1 MEKKEFSSYV
11 TYSHPYTT
19 AEGIKKQSYICHRS
33 GFYVKKGKDMRYLK
47 TKGSRK
53 INGIC
58 PSRLKVCILPENGNV
73 KINFIQTHIGH
84 DNDLGHLNITKNE
97 KIEIASK
104 IASKIPLVCILDEI
118 RDSVTNNK
126 LERMHILTR
135 KDLHNISQ
143 TFNLNSDGIRHKN
156 EVISIESWIEEAKN
170 SGIILYYKPQ
180 GALCNDFPCLKNED
194 FLLIVMHPGQLEVLD
209 KYSEDVI
216 CIDGTHGLNA
226 HDFELTTLL
235 ILDDMREGFPC
246 CFMIGNRSD
255 EEIMTI
261 FFMKIKENLG
271 RVIKP
276 MVFMSDMAQY
286 YYNAWLQIM
295 TPAKFRLFCSWHV
308 DKAWR
313 KNLNKIDGQEQ
324 KVIVYKQLRT
334 LLQETDVTSFRD
346 MIQNFQISLLS
357 SGNTQEFG
365 QYFQKCYLHNM
376 ESWAYCYR
384 LHAGIN
390 TNMSIERMHQ
400 TIKYLYLN
408 GRQVRRLDKTI
419 NILIKLIKDKLFERL
434 ITLNKGKI
442 SSKLREL
449 RKRHK
454 TSLNLD
460 MDTIVMSEMGWEIP
474 SSSTNDIYLVQKNK
488 PSCDCR
494 LVCDL
499 CQSCLHSYSCTCLD
513 NSIRWNMC
521 KHIHLVCQFM
531 KGHQIQDTNADEEH
545 IINTD
550 EVKIKQATEQAKF
563 VEFVSKSCNINQE
576 KTSKQLEVEKQK
588 LIEIQT
594 QIIQNITTF
603 EQLEAFKSIT
613 APLVPTL
620 RTLAEHSGNE
630 FNIVALSH
638 GTQNIPHNKKVVA
651 QKRLFSTKKK
661 TTVKKKA
668 VIKT

>member
-1 MEKKEFSSYV
+1 MERKEFSSYV

-19 AEGIKKQSYICHRS
+19 AEGIKKHSYICHRS

-58 PSRLKVCILPENGNV
+58 PSQLKVCILPENGNV

-104 IASKIPLVCILDEI
+104 IASKIPLVSILDEI

-295 TPAKFRLFCSWHV
+295 TPAKFR
-308 DKAWR
+308 
-313 KNLNKIDGQEQ
+313 
-324 KVIVYKQLRT
+324 
-334 LLQETDVTSFRD
+334 
-346 MIQNFQISLLS
+346 
-357 SGNTQEFG
+357 
-365 QYFQKCYLHNM
+365 
-376 ESWAYCYR
+376 
-384 LHAGIN
+384 
-390 TNMSIERMHQ
+390 
-400 TIKYLYLN
+400 
-408 GRQVRRLDKTI
+408 
-419 NILIKLIKDKLFERL
+419 
-434 ITLNKGKI
+434 
-442 SSKLREL
+442 
-449 RKRHK
+449 
-454 TSLNLD
+454 
-460 MDTIVMSEMGWEIP
+460 
-474 SSSTNDIYLVQKNK
+474 
-488 PSCDCR
+488 
-494 LVCDL
+494 
-499 CQSCLHSYSCTCLD
+499 
-513 NSIRWNMC
+513 
-521 KHIHLVCQFM
+521 
-531 KGHQIQDTNADEEH
+531 
-545 IINTD
+545 
-550 EVKIKQATEQAKF
+550 
-563 VEFVSKSCNINQE
+563 
-576 KTSKQLEVEKQK
+576 
-588 LIEIQT
+588 
-594 QIIQNITTF
+594 
-603 EQLEAFKSIT
+603 
-613 APLVPTL
+613 
-620 RTLAEHSGNE
+620 
-630 FNIVALSH
+630 
-638 GTQNIPHNKKVVA
+638 
-651 QKRLFSTKKK
+651 
-661 TTVKKKA
+661 
-668 VIKT
+668 

>member
-1 MEKKEFSSYV
+1 
-11 TYSHPYTT
+11 
-19 AEGIKKQSYICHRS
+19 
-33 GFYVKKGKDMRYLK
+33 
-47 TKGSRK
+47 
-53 INGIC
+53 
-58 PSRLKVCILPENGNV
+58 
-73 KINFIQTHIGH
+73 
-84 DNDLGHLNITKNE
+84 
-97 KIEIASK
+97 
-104 IASKIPLVCILDEI
+104 
-118 RDSVTNNK
+118 
-126 LERMHILTR
+126 
-135 KDLHNISQ
+135 
-143 TFNLNSDGIRHKN
+143 
-156 EVISIESWIEEAKN
+156 
-170 SGIILYYKPQ
+170 
-180 GALCNDFPCLKNED
+180 
-194 FLLIVMHPGQLEVLD
+194 
-209 KYSEDVI
+209 
-216 CIDGTHGLNA
+216 
-226 HDFELTTLL
+226 
-235 ILDDMREGFPC
+235 
-246 CFMIGNRSD
+246 
-255 EEIMTI
+255 
-261 FFMKIKENLG
+261 
-271 RVIKP
+271 
-276 MVFMSDMAQY
+276 
-286 YYNAWLQIM
+286 
-295 TPAKFRLFCSWHV
+295 
-308 DKAWR
+308 
-313 KNLNKIDGQEQ
+313 
-324 KVIVYKQLRT
+324 
-334 LLQETDVTSFRD
+334 

-365 QYFQKCYLHNM
+365 QYFQKYYLHNM

-488 PSCDCR
+488 PSCDCQ

-576 KTSKQLEVEKQK
+576 KRPNNWK
-588 LIEIQT
+588 LK
-594 QIIQNITTF
+594 N
-603 EQLEAFKSIT
+603 
-613 APLVPTL
+613 
-620 RTLAEHSGNE
+620 RN
-630 FNIVALSH
+630 
-638 GTQNIPHNKKVVA
+638 
-651 QKRLFSTKKK
+651 
-661 TTVKKKA
+661 
-668 VIKT
+668 